1 MQSKSNFQEGS
12 IELTNIIFMFI
23 KIVFK
28 SFKSLSK
35 MEIYKK
41 KGGKT
46 SSLIPSAGGLH
57 REETGIYPF
66 RLSIQ
71 RCVWLRVSPDESSLV
86 TQPQ

>member
-1 MQSKSNFQEGS
+1 
-12 IELTNIIFMFI
+12 
-23 KIVFK
+23 
-28 SFKSLSK
+28 